1 MFLFTQ
7 LIFIACRTTKP
18 TTTEEIL
25 DTAEDRVVSD
35 LDGDGYLSD
44 EDCDDNNAT
53 VHPNASEICDGI
65 DNNCNGEIDEGVLLT
80 FFIDSDADGFGAPT
94 QTVEACQQTEGTVP
108 NDNDCDDN
116 DASAFPSAE
125 EICDAVD
132 NNCNGEIDEG
142 VLLTQ
147 YRDLDEDGFGDPT
160 TAIETCSLD
169 AGFVLNDQDCDDTD
183 ATIYPNASEVCDS
196 VDNNCNG
203 LIDDDDS
210 GVSGRTAYYK
220 DADND
225 GFGDPAEGEL
235 FCTPP
240 IDYIDNNLD
249 CDDIDTT
256 IHPNASEICD
266 SVDNDCDGMID
277 DQDPDIQ
284 DASLYYIDQDLD
296 GFGDPNT
303 TTLLCYPTVGWSANN
318 SDCDDNQSLA
328 YTGATEVCDTVD
340 NDCNGMIDD
349 QDPNIDPSSQSV
361 YYIDQDLDGFGDP
374 NQPILQ
380 CLQGTHSLSNDD
392 CDDTDPALNPNT
404 LWYVDQDGDGFGS
417 PNGSLQI
424 CTQPIG
430 YTNNNQDCDDT
441 DSNRTPNTAWYPD
454 IDNDGFGDGSFS
466 TPLAVQ
472 CTTVTGSQPNND
484 DCDDSDPT
492 IYPNATLGCDD
503 TDHNCDGLIDNDND
517 GDGWSDITCGGSDCN
532 DNDDTVY
539 DSSGLVAECS
549 VLDCDDL
556 FTQDPTL
563 SDGVY
568 WIDPDGNGA
577 FEAYCLY
584 DANTQQGWTMIM
596 RAIGTD
602 IPYGSSVW
610 TSTDLSDASNWSL
623 SQTGSSKYES
633 FNRVPFTQIRTASP
647 TDFSNG
653 YTETF
658 SVGYASALD
667 LFGNTG
673 FSLGTSTVSISYFL
687 GLVTDGYYTPYGCNQ
702 YQDYGFNQQDYLG
715 TGFIN
720 GGSYCDW
727 NGGARWGVRYNASH
741 SGTGNHQGIGWGNYT
756 TIGYAPQNISQIMW
770 VH

>member
-1 MFLFTQ
+1 M
-7 LIFIACRTTKP
+7 
-18 TTTEEIL
+18 
-25 DTAEDRVVSD
+25 
-35 LDGDGYLSD
+35 
-44 EDCDDNNAT
+44 
-53 VHPNASEICDGI
+53 
-65 DNNCNGEIDEGVLLT
+65 
-80 FFIDSDADGFGAPT
+80 
-94 QTVEACQQTEGTVP
+94 
-108 NDNDCDDN
+108 
-116 DASAFPSAE
+116 
-125 EICDAVD
+125 
-132 NNCNGEIDEG
+132 
-142 VLLTQ
+142 
-147 YRDLDEDGFGDPT
+147 
-160 TAIETCSLD
+160 
-169 AGFVLNDQDCDDTD
+169 
-183 ATIYPNASEVCDS
+183 
-196 VDNNCNG
+196 
-203 LIDDDDS
+203 
-210 GVSGRTAYYK
+210 
-220 DADND
+220 
-225 GFGDPAEGEL
+225 
-235 FCTPP
+235 
-240 IDYIDNNLD
+240 
-249 CDDIDTT
+249 
-256 IHPNASEICD
+256 
-266 SVDNDCDGMID
+266 
-277 DQDPDIQ
+277 
-284 DASLYYIDQDLD
+284 
-296 GFGDPNT
+296 
-303 TTLLCYPTVGWSANN
+303 
-318 SDCDDNQSLA
+318 
-328 YTGATEVCDTVD
+328 
-340 NDCNGMIDD
+340 
-349 QDPNIDPSSQSV
+349 
-361 YYIDQDLDGFGDP
+361 
-374 NQPILQ
+374 
-380 CLQGTHSLSNDD
+380 
-392 CDDTDPALNPNT
+392 
-404 LWYVDQDGDGFGS
+404 
-417 PNGSLQI
+417 
-424 CTQPIG
+424 
-430 YTNNNQDCDDT
+430 
-441 DSNRTPNTAWYPD
+441 
-454 IDNDGFGDGSFS
+454 DNDGFGDGSFS

-584 DANTQQGWTMIM
+584 DANTQQGWTMVM
-596 RAIGTD
+596 RSIGTD

-610 TSTDLSDASNWSL
+610 TSTDLSDASNWNL

-633 FNRVPFTQIRTASP
+633 FNRVPFTQIRSASP

-653 YTETF
+653 YTEAF

-667 LFGNTG
+667 LFGNAG

-687 GLVTDGYYTPYGCNQ
+687 GLITDGYYTPYGCNQ